1 MPDPAVRGLD
11 SLALG
16 ESGVPILLRKR
27 VIAAL
32 AAAFCALVVAYFAAA
47 QLLGISLTFDAEPFR
62 GWVDRF
68 GILGPIV
75 FIVVMA
81 LSVLFAPIPNVPIF
95 IAAGLAWGPV
105 VGTAYSMAGL
115 TLGSAMA
122 FYAARYLGRRHL
134 RRLVG
139 QHHADRLDHLAT
151 TMGGRVIFWSRVLPA
166 VNFDWISF
174 VAGMTAMPFHV
185 FIIYS
190 FFGMLGPTALTV
202 TAGDS
207 LSHNPAIAIAI
218 AGVWMAAILLSAAFF
233 WRRRRRWGR
242 ASSADAR
249 TSADPGPEFGN
260 PG

>member
-1 MPDPAVRGLD
+1 MPDPTVRGLD

-32 AAAFCALVVAYFAAA
+32 AAGFCALVVAYFVAA
-47 QLLGISLTFDAEPFR
+47 QLIGISLTFDAEPFR
-62 GWVDRF
+62 DWVDGF

-139 QHHADRLDHLAT
+139 RHHADRLDHLAT

-174 VAGMTAMPFHV
+174 IAGMTAIPFHV
-185 FIIYS
+185 FIVYS
-190 FFGMLGPTALTV
+190 FLGMLGPTALTV
-202 TAGDS
+202 AAGDS
-207 LSHNPAIAIAI
+207 LSRDPAITLALG
-218 AGVWMAAILLSAAFF
+218 GVWMGAILLTAVFFWIRRRGHSAA
-233 WRRRRRWGR
+233 
-242 ASSADAR
+242 ALAAVSAED
-249 TSADPGPEFGN
+249 DPPELGN
-260 PG
+260 RG